1 MRGMSVRILLALVF
15 GAALAAVAPAAAQ
28 PRTPDIDKR
37 GFKMSDFPR
46 LGKLSENVYIFE
58 GIHPPNFTTV
68 SLIVV
73 GRDGVLIADGQ
84 GTTRETQ
91 AMLDAIKTIT
101 DKPVRW
107 YVVGSDHGDHTGGN
121 SVLPKDI
128 TFIVHPNSRAIMERD
143 AATVMGANM
152 KAAADALS
160 KGQPAPAPRPAVVVP
175 PASAVMSGDRQ
186 VIDVG
191 GTEVDVLFLGRAH
204 TGGDLNVYLPK
215 QRLLFM
221 SEVYLNRVFPAMRSA
236 YPTEW
241 VKAIDRAL
249 AMDVDRY
256 VPGHGFVE
264 EPAIAR
270 EELVEF
276 EKALKA
282 VIAEVT
288 RLHKL
293 GLSVDDAIAQANWGP
308 YADWYLRD
316 SQAPLAVRKVYEEL
330 EGRLK

>member
-1 MRGMSVRILLALVF
+1 MFFRTVLIC
-15 GAALAAVAPAAAQ
+15 AAAMAVAATPAAAQ
-28 PRTPDIDKR
+28 PRTPDIEKR
-37 GFKMSDFPR
+37 GFKRSDFPR
-46 LGKLSENVYIFE
+46 LAKLTDNVYTFE
-58 GIHPPNFTTV
+58 GVHPPNFTTV

-84 GTTRETQ
+84 GTTGETQ
-91 AMLDAIKTIT
+91 AMLDAIKTVT

-128 TFIVHPNSRAIMERD
+128 TFIVHPNARAQMERD
-143 AATVMGANM
+143 AATVMGQNL
-152 KAAADALS
+152 KAAAEAIT
-160 KGQPAPAPRPAVVVP
+160 KGATPPPPRPPVLVP
-175 PASAVMSGDRQ
+175 ATPMTGDRET
-186 VIDVG
+186 VDVG
-191 GTEVDVLFLGRAH
+191 GIEVQVLFLGRAH

-236 YPTEW
+236 YPSEW
-241 VKAIDRAL
+241 VKTIDRAL
-249 AMDVDRY
+249 AMDVDHY
-256 VPGHGFVE
+256 IPGHGFIETPKV
-264 EPAIAR
+264 AR

-276 EKALKA
+276 QKALTA
-282 VIAEVT
+282 VIAEVR
-288 RLHKL
+288 RLHRL
-293 GLSVDDAIAQANWGP
+293 NLSVDDAVAQANWGP